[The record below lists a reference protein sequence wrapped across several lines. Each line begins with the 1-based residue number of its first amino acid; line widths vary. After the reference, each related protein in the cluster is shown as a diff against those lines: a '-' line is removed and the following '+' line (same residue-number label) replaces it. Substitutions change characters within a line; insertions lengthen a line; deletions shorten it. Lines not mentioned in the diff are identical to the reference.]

1 MSLSLQVLSG
11 PRTNETL
18 HIENPTTLGRE
29 AEISFNDP
37 KMSKIHAI
45 FEYDL
50 TVGWLIKDPGSKNGI
65 LVNDHKTQQ
74 HLLSPGDL
82 IDLGATQFRVL
93 AVNATWKPLLNQLL
107 LESLD
112 IAKNQPL
119 PVSPFRTLPVLSIVQ
134 GLQTGET
141 HLLEYGPRSI
151 GGDCD
156 DIILFEPKCP
166 DIAFSIAPS
175 VQGALF
181 ETKYPQIVKL
191 NGTSELKK
199 VLKNADQIFI
209 HNTVIEISF
218 VST

>member
-1 MSLSLQVLSG
+1 MSLSLQILNG
-11 PRTNETL
+11 PRSNETL
-18 HIENPTTLGRE
+18 YIENPTTLGRE

-45 FEYDL
+45 FEYDMG
-50 TVGWLIKDPGSKNGI
+50 VGWLLKDPGSKNGI
-65 LVNDHKTQQ
+65 LVNDHKTKQ
-74 HLLSPGDL
+74 HLLSPGDI
-82 IDLGATQFRVL
+82 IDLGATQFRVVSV
-93 AVNATWKPLLNQLL
+93 ATTWKPLLNQLL

-112 IAKNQPL
+112 TVKNHPMPL
-119 PVSPFRTLPVLSIVQ
+119 MPFRTLPVLSIVQ
-134 GLQTGET
+134 GLQTGEK

-166 DIAFSIAPS
+166 DIAFSVVPTA
-175 VQGALF
+175 QGALF

-199 VLKNADQIFI
+199 VLKSTDQIFI
-209 HNTVIEISF
+209 HNTVIEVSF